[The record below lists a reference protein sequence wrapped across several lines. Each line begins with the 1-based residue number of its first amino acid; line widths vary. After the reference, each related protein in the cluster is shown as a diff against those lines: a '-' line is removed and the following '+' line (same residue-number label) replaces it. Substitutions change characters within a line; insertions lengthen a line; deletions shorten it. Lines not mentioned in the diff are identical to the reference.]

1 MTFRRIVQLC
11 SLSELKTGLRAEFY
25 SDGADIDLYI
35 QNGNDA
41 DALRDLIQSD
51 GLGRVAVTFSRV
63 PTVIGSAEV
72 IKHHE

>member
-1 MTFRRIVQLC
+1 VTFRRIVRLS

-41 DALRDLIQSD
+41 DDLRNLIQSD
-51 GLGRVAVTFSRV
+51 GSGRVAVTFSRV
-63 PTVIGSAEV
+63 PVVTGTCEV
-72 IKHHE
+72 IKGTK